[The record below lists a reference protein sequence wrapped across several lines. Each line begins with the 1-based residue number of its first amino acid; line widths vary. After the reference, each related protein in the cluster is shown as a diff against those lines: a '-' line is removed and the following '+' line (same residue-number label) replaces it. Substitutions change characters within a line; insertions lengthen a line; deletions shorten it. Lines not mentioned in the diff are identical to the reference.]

1 MSTHKEYA
9 LIAILATI
17 AVVGVVPAF
26 AQWQNLPSS
35 NQPIIGSGASQTPI
49 PITVSTDKAVYDF
62 NSIVVVTGH
71 VANVFPDKDVTI
83 RVTDS
88 GGDVVQIQQL
98 KVDNN
103 GDFKTTINTSSPLFT
118 NGGVYTVWAQY
129 GNQQGQWN
137 KVQFTLPLSGGMKNC
152 QPNEIAATLNDEVYC
167 IPYSI
172 NGGTVLS
179 GTLSVA
185 SKTLTV
191 NIQANDDGQI
201 TLNIPRSVLD
211 SKNGNNDQSFVVLV
225 DGEEKDTATET
236 TTSDTRTVTIPFTV
250 GVGQIEIIG
259 TQIVPE
265 FGPIAAL
272 ILAIA
277 IISIIAVSA
286 KTGLRFMPKY

>member
-1 MSTHKEYA
+1 MSNKEYA

-26 AQWQNLPSS
+26 AQWQMLPSS
-35 NQPIIGSGASQTPI
+35 GGLNPAPTEATPI
-49 PITVSTDKAVYDF
+49 PITVSTDKAVYDH
-62 NSIVVVTGH
+62 NSIVVVSGH
-71 VANVFPDKDVTI
+71 VRNPYPGQQVTI
-83 RVTDS
+83 RVSDPT
-88 GGDVVQIQQL
+88 GNIVQISQL
-98 KVDNN
+98 TLDNN
-103 GDFKTTINTSSPLFT
+103 GNFGTKLNTASPLWT
-118 NGGVYTVWAQY
+118 KSGVYTIFAQY
-129 GNQQGQWN
+129 GNQQGTSTQT
-137 KVQFTLPLSGGMKNC
+137 QFTIPGGG
-152 QPNEIAATLNDEVYC
+152 ATSCDPTQLAVKLNDQLYC
-167 IPYSI
+167 ISYSI

-179 GTLSVA
+179 GTLSVV

-191 NIQANDDGQI
+191 NIQANNDGQI

-211 SKNGNNDQSFVVLV
+211 SKNGNNDQSFIVLV
-225 DGEEKDTATET
+225 DGEQKDTVTET
-236 TTSDTRTVTIPFTV
+236 TTSDTRTVTIPFAA
-250 GVGQIEIIG
+250 GAGQIEIVG

>member
-1 MSTHKEYA
+1 MSNKEYA

-26 AQWQNLPSS
+26 AQWQMLPSGSS
-35 NQPIIGSGASQTPI
+35 NPGPSENTPI
-49 PITVSTDKAVYDF
+49 PITVSTDKAVYDH
-62 NSIVVVTGH
+62 NSIIMVSGH
-71 VANVFPDKDVTI
+71 VRNPYP
-83 RVTDS
+83 
-88 GGDVVQIQQL
+88 GQQL
-98 KVDNN
+98 TLRVSDSSGSIVQVSQLIVDNN
-103 GDFKTTINTSSPLFT
+103 GDFGTKLTTASPLWT
-118 NGGVYTVWAQY
+118 KSGVYTIFAQY
-129 GNQQGQWN
+129 GNQQGTSA
-137 KVQFTLPLSGGMKNC
+137 KVQFTIPGGGAKSCDAN
-152 QPNEIAATLNDEVYC
+152 QLAATLNDEVYC

-272 ILAIA
+272 VLAIA

>member
-26 AQWQNLPSS
+26 AQWQMLPSGSS
-35 NQPIIGSGASQTPI
+35 NPGPSENTPI
-49 PITVSTDKAVYDF
+49 PITVSTDKAVYDH
-62 NSIVVVTGH
+62 NSIIMVSGH
-71 VANVFPDKDVTI
+71 VRNPYP
-83 RVTDS
+83 
-88 GGDVVQIQQL
+88 GQQL
-98 KVDNN
+98 TLRVSDSSGSIVQVSQLIVDNN
-103 GDFKTTINTSSPLFT
+103 GDFGTKLTTASPLWT
-118 NGGVYTVWAQY
+118 KSGVYTIFAQY
-129 GNQQGQWN
+129 GNQQGTSA
-137 KVQFTLPLSGGMKNC
+137 KVQFTIPGGGAKSC
-152 QPNEIAATLNDEVYC
+152 DPNQLAATLNDEVYC

-211 SKNGNNDQSFVVLV
+211 SKSGNNDQSFVVLV
-225 DGEEKDTATET
+225 DGEEKDTSTET
-236 TTSDTRTVTIPFTV
+236 TTSDTRTVTISFTA
-250 GVGQIEIIG
+250 GVGEIEIIG

-272 ILAIA
+272 VLAIA

>member
-26 AQWQNLPSS
+26 AQWQNLNSGGLNVSPSE
-35 NQPIIGSGASQTPI
+35 ATPI
-49 PITVSTDKAVYDF
+49 PITVSTDKAVYDH
-62 NSIVVVTGH
+62 NSIVVVSGH
-71 VANVFPDKDVTI
+71 VRNPYPGQQVTL
-83 RVTDS
+83 RVSDPT
-88 GGDVVQIQQL
+88 GNIVQVTQL
-98 KVDNN
+98 TLDNN
-103 GDFKTTINTSSPLFT
+103 GDFGTKINTASPLWT
-118 NGGVYTVWAQY
+118 RGGVYTVFAQY
-129 GNQQGQWN
+129 GNQQGTSA
-137 KVQFTLPLSGGMKNC
+137 KVQFTIPGGGATSCDSN
-152 QPNEIAATLNDEVYC
+152 QLAATLNDEVYC

-191 NIQANDDGQI
+191 NIQATDDGQI

-211 SKNGNNDQSFVVLV
+211 SKKGNNDQSFVVLV
-225 DGEEKDTATET
+225 DGEEKDTSTET
-236 TTSDTRTVTIPFTV
+236 TTADTRTITVPFTA
-250 GVGQIEIIG
+250 GTGMIEIIG

-265 FGPIAAL
+265 FGAIAAL
-272 ILAIA
+272 VLAIA

>member
-26 AQWQNLPSS
+26 AQWQSLPSGTS
-35 NQPIIGSGASQTPI
+35 NPLSSQNTPI
-49 PITVSTDKAVYDF
+49 PLTVSTDKAVYDH
-62 NSIVVVTGH
+62 NSIVVVSGH
-71 VANVFPDKDVTI
+71 VANPYPGQQVTL
-83 RVTDS
+83 RVSDPS
-88 GGDVVQIQQL
+88 GAIVQISQITL
-98 KVDNN
+98 DNN
-103 GDFKTTINTSSPLFT
+103 GNFGTKLTTASPLWT
-118 NGGVYTVWAQY
+118 RSGVYTIFAQY
-129 GNQQGQWN
+129 GNQQGTSA
-137 KVQFTLPLSGGMKNC
+137 KVQFTIPGGGATSC
-152 QPNEIAATLNDEVYC
+152 DPNQLAATLNDEVYC

-191 NIQANDDGQI
+191 NIQANNDGQI
-201 TLNIPRSVLD
+201 TLSIPRSVLD

-225 DGEEKDTATET
+225 DGEQKDTSTEIA
-236 TTSDTRTVTIPFTV
+236 TSDTRTVTIPFTA
-250 GVGQIEIIG
+250 GAGQIEIVG

-265 FGPIAAL
+265 FGAIAAL
-272 ILAIA
+272 VLAIA

>member
-26 AQWQNLPSS
+26 ADYQMFPSGTSNPLPGE
-35 NQPIIGSGASQTPI
+35 NTPI
-49 PITVSTDKAVYDF
+49 PLTVSTDKAVYDH
-62 NSIVVVTGH
+62 NSIIMVSGH
-71 VANVFPDKDVTI
+71 VRNPYPGQQVTL
-83 RVTDS
+83 RVSDS
-88 GGDVVQIQQL
+88 SGSIVQVSQL
-98 KVDNN
+98 TLDNN
-103 GDFKTTINTSSPLFT
+103 GDFGTKLTTASPLWT
-118 NGGVYTVWAQY
+118 KSGVYTIVAQY
-129 GNQQGQWN
+129 GNQQGTSA
-137 KVQFTLPLSGGMKNC
+137 KVQFTIPGGATSC
-152 QPNEIAATLNDEVYC
+152 DPTQLAATLNDEVYC

-179 GTLSVA
+179 GTLNAA

-211 SKNGNNDQSFVVLV
+211 SKNGNNDQSFVVLL
-225 DGEEKDTATET
+225 DGREQYTDTET
-236 TTSDTRTVTIPFTV
+236 STSDTRTVTVPFTEGSEMV
-250 GVGQIEIIG
+250 EIVG

-265 FGPIAAL
+265 FGTIAAL
-272 ILAIA
+272 VLAIA

-286 KTGLRFMPKY
+286 KTGLRFMPK

>member
-1 MSTHKEYA
+1 MSNKEYA

-26 AQWQNLPSS
+26 AQWQMLPSGSS
-35 NQPIIGSGASQTPI
+35 NLGPSENTPI
-49 PITVSTDKAVYDF
+49 PITVSTDKAVYDH
-62 NSIVVVTGH
+62 NSIIMVSGH
-71 VANVFPDKDVTI
+71 VRNPYP
-83 RVTDS
+83 
-88 GGDVVQIQQL
+88 GQQL
-98 KVDNN
+98 TLRVSDSSGSIVQVSQLIVDNN
-103 GDFKTTINTSSPLFT
+103 GDFGTKLTTASPLWT
-118 NGGVYTVWAQY
+118 KSGVYTIFAQY
-129 GNQQGQWN
+129 GNQQGTSA
-137 KVQFTLPLSGGMKNC
+137 KVQFTIPGGGAKSCDAN
-152 QPNEIAATLNDEVYC
+152 QLAATLNDEVYC

-179 GTLSVA
+179 GTLNVA

-236 TTSDTRTVTIPFTV
+236 TTSDTRTVTIPFTA
-250 GVGQIEIIG
+250 GVGEIEIIG

-272 ILAIA
+272 VLAIA

-286 KTGLRFMPKY
+286 KTGLKFMPKY

>member
-1 MSTHKEYA
+1 MSNKEYA

-26 AQWQNLPSS
+26 AQWQMLPSGSS
-35 NQPIIGSGASQTPI
+35 NPGPSENTPI
-49 PITVSTDKAVYDF
+49 PITVSTDKAVYDH
-62 NSIVVVTGH
+62 NSIIMVSGH
-71 VANVFPDKDVTI
+71 I
-83 RVTDS
+83 RNPYP
-88 GGDVVQIQQL
+88 GQQL
-98 KVDNN
+98 TLRVSDSSGSIVQVSQLIVDNN
-103 GDFKTTINTSSPLFT
+103 GDFGTKLTTASPLWT
-118 NGGVYTVWAQY
+118 KSGVYTIFAQY
-129 GNQQGQWN
+129 GNQQGTSA
-137 KVQFTLPLSGGMKNC
+137 KVQFTIPGGGAKSC
-152 QPNEIAATLNDEVYC
+152 DPNQLAATLNDEVYC

-211 SKNGNNDQSFVVLV
+211 SKSGNNDQSFVVLV
-225 DGEEKDTATET
+225 DGEEKDTSTET
-236 TTSDTRTVTIPFTV
+236 TTSDTRTVTIPFTA

-265 FGPIAAL
+265 FGTIAAL
-272 ILAIA
+272 VLAIA

>member
-26 AQWQNLPSS
+26 AQWQMLPSGTS
-35 NQPIIGSGASQTPI
+35 NPMPSENTPI
-49 PITVSTDKAVYDF
+49 PLTVSTDKATYDH
-62 NSIVVVTGH
+62 NSIIMVSGH
-71 VANVFPDKDVTI
+71 VRNPYPGQQITL
-83 RVTDS
+83 RVSDPS
-88 GGDVVQIQQL
+88 GSIVQVSQL
-98 KVDNN
+98 TLDNN
-103 GDFKTTINTSSPLFT
+103 GDFGTKLTTASPLWT
-118 NGGVYTVWAQY
+118 KSGVYTIFAQY
-129 GNQQGQWN
+129 GNQQGTSAQ
-137 KVQFTLPLSGGMKNC
+137 VQFTIPGGGATSCDSN
-152 QPNEIAATLNDEVYC
+152 QLAATLNDEVYC

-191 NIQANDDGQI
+191 NIQATDDGQI

-236 TTSDTRTVTIPFTV
+236 STSDTRTVTVPFTV
-250 GVGQIEIIG
+250 GAGQIEIVG

-272 ILAIA
+272 VLAIA

>member
-26 AQWQNLPSS
+26 AQWQSIPSGTS
-35 NQPIIGSGASQTPI
+35 NPMPSENIPI
-49 PITVSTDKAVYDF
+49 PLTVSTDKAVYDH
-62 NSIVVVTGH
+62 NSIIMVNGH
-71 VANVFPDKDVTI
+71 VRNPYPGQQVTL
-83 RVTDS
+83 RVSDS
-88 GGDVVQIQQL
+88 SGDVVQVSQL
-98 KVDNN
+98 MLDNN
-103 GDFKTTINTSSPLFT
+103 GDFGTKLTTASPLWT
-118 NGGVYTVWAQY
+118 KSGVYTIFAQY
-129 GNQQGQWN
+129 GNQQGTSAQ
-137 KVQFTLPLSGGMKNC
+137 VQFTIPGGGATSC
-152 QPNEIAATLNDEVYC
+152 DPTQLAATLNDEVYC
-167 IPYSI
+167 IPYSV

-191 NIQANDDGQI
+191 NIQATDDGQI

-211 SKNGNNDQSFVVLV
+211 SKKGNNDQSFVVLV
-225 DGEEKDTATET
+225 DGEEKDTVTET
-236 TTSDTRTVTIPFTV
+236 TTSDTRTVTIPFTA
-250 GVGQIEIIG
+250 GAGQIEIIG

-272 ILAIA
+272 VLAIA

>member
-26 AQWQNLPSS
+26 AQWQSLPSGSS
-35 NQPIIGSGASQTPI
+35 NPLPSQNTPI
-49 PITVSTDKAVYDF
+49 PLTVSTDKAVYDH
-62 NSIVVVTGH
+62 NSIVVVSGH
-71 VANVFPDKDVTI
+71 VANPYPGQQITL
-83 RVTDS
+83 RVSDPS
-88 GGDVVQIQQL
+88 GAIVQISQIML
-98 KVDNN
+98 DNN
-103 GDFKTTINTSSPLFT
+103 GDFGTKLTTASPLWARS
-118 NGGVYTVWAQY
+118 GVYTIFAQY
-129 GNQQGQWN
+129 GNQQGTSA
-137 KVQFTLPLSGGMKNC
+137 KVQFTIPGGGTKSC
-152 QPNEIAATLNDEVYC
+152 DPSQLAATLNDELYC

-191 NIQANDDGQI
+191 NIQAANDGQI
-201 TLNIPRSVLD
+201 TLSIPRSVLD
-211 SKNGNNDQSFVVLV
+211 SKNGINDQSFIVLV
-225 DGEEKDTATET
+225 DGEQKDISTEV
-236 TTSDTRTVTIPFTV
+236 TTSDTRTITIPF
-250 GVGQIEIIG
+250 GVGAEKIEIIG

-272 ILAIA
+272 VLAIA

>member
-1 MSTHKEYA
+1 MSNKEYA

-26 AQWQNLPSS
+26 AQWQMLPSGSS
-35 NQPIIGSGASQTPI
+35 NLGPSENTPI
-49 PITVSTDKAVYDF
+49 PITVSTDKAVYDH
-62 NSIVVVTGH
+62 NSMIMVSGHVRNPYPGQQLTLRVSDSSGSIVQV
-71 VANVFPDKDVTI
+71 
-83 RVTDS
+83 S
-88 GGDVVQIQQL
+88 QL
-98 KVDNN
+98 IVDNN
-103 GDFKTTINTSSPLFT
+103 GDFGTKLTTASPLWT
-118 NGGVYTVWAQY
+118 KSGVYTIFAQY
-129 GNQQGQWN
+129 GNQQGTSA
-137 KVQFTLPLSGGMKNC
+137 KVQFTIPGGGTKSC
-152 QPNEIAATLNDEVYC
+152 DPNQLAATLNDEVYC

-236 TTSDTRTVTIPFTV
+236 TTSDTRTVTIPFIA
-250 GVGQIEIIG
+250 GVGDIEIIG

-265 FGPIAAL
+265 FGTIAAL
-272 ILAIA
+272 VFAIA

>member
-26 AQWQNLPSS
+26 AQWQDLSS
-35 NQPIIGSGASQTPI
+35 PNQLIIGSGTSQNPI
-49 PITVSTDKAVYDF
+49 PITVFTDKAVYDH
-62 NSIVVVTGH
+62 NSSIMVSGH
-71 VANVFPDKDVTI
+71 VRNPYPGQHLTL
-83 RVTDS
+83 RVSDS
-88 GGDVVQIQQL
+88 SGNIVQVSQL
-98 KVDNN
+98 TLDNN
-103 GDFKTTINTSSPLFT
+103 GDFGTKLTTASPLWT
-118 NGGVYTVWAQY
+118 KSGVYTVFAQY
-129 GNQQGQWN
+129 GNQQGISN
-137 KVQFTLPLSGGMKNC
+137 KVKFTILGGGATSC
-152 QPNEIAATLNDEVYC
+152 DPTQLAAKLNDEVYC

-236 TTSDTRTVTIPFTV
+236 TTADTRTVTIPFTV
-250 GVGQIEIIG
+250 GTEQIEIIG
-259 TQIVPE
+259 TWIVPE

>member
-1 MSTHKEYA
+1 MSNKEYA

-26 AQWQNLPSS
+26 AQWQMLPSGSS
-35 NQPIIGSGASQTPI
+35 NPGPSENTPI
-49 PITVSTDKAVYDF
+49 PITVSTDKAVYDH
-62 NSIVVVTGH
+62 NSIIMVSGH
-71 VANVFPDKDVTI
+71 VRNPYP
-83 RVTDS
+83 
-88 GGDVVQIQQL
+88 GQQL
-98 KVDNN
+98 TLRVSDSSGSIVQVSQLIVDNN
-103 GDFKTTINTSSPLFT
+103 GDFGTKLTTASPLWT
-118 NGGVYTVWAQY
+118 KSGVYTIFAQY
-129 GNQQGQWN
+129 GNQQGTSA
-137 KVQFTLPLSGGMKNC
+137 KVQFTIPGGGAKSCDAN
-152 QPNEIAATLNDEVYC
+152 QLAATLNDEIYC

-225 DGEEKDTATET
+225 DGEEKDTATEI

-272 ILAIA
+272 VLAIA

>member
-26 AQWQNLPSS
+26 AQWQDLPSP
-35 NQPIIGSGASQTPI
+35 NQLIIGSGTSQNPI
-49 PITVSTDKAVYDF
+49 PITVFTDKATYDH
-62 NSIVVVTGH
+62 NSIIMVSGH
-71 VANVFPDKDVTI
+71 VRNPYP
-83 RVTDS
+83 
-88 GGDVVQIQQL
+88 GQQL
-98 KVDNN
+98 TLRVSDSSGSIVQVSQLTLDNN
-103 GDFKTTINTSSPLFT
+103 GDFGTKLTTASPLWT
-118 NGGVYTVWAQY
+118 KSGVYTVFAQY
-129 GNQQGQWN
+129 GNQQGISA
-137 KVQFTLPLSGGMKNC
+137 KVQFTIPGGATSC
-152 QPNEIAATLNDEVYC
+152 DPTQLAAKLNDELYC
-167 IPYSI
+167 ISYSI

-211 SKNGNNDQSFVVLV
+211 SKNGNNDQSFVVLI

-236 TTSDTRTVTIPFTV
+236 TTADTRTVTVPFTA

-259 TQIVPE
+259 TWIVPE
-265 FGPIAAL
+265 FGTIAAL
-272 ILAIA
+272 VLAIA

>member
-26 AQWQNLPSS
+26 AQWQSIPSGTS
-35 NQPIIGSGASQTPI
+35 NPMPSENTPI
-49 PITVSTDKAVYDF
+49 PLTVSTDKTVYDH
-62 NSIVVVTGH
+62 NSIIMVSGH
-71 VANVFPDKDVTI
+71 VRNPYPGQQITL
-83 RVTDS
+83 RVSDPS
-88 GGDVVQIQQL
+88 GSIVKVSQL
-98 KVDNN
+98 VLDNN
-103 GDFKTTINTSSPLFT
+103 GDFGTKLTTASPLWT
-118 NGGVYTVWAQY
+118 KSGVYTIFAQY
-129 GNQQGQWN
+129 GNQQGTSA
-137 KVQFTLPLSGGMKNC
+137 KVQFTIPGGGAISC
-152 QPNEIAATLNDEVYC
+152 DPTQLAATLNDEVYC

-211 SKNGNNDQSFVVLV
+211 SKNGNNDQNFVVLV
-225 DGEEKDTATET
+225 DGEEKDTSTEIT
-236 TTSDTRTVTIPFTV
+236 APDTRTITVPFTI
-250 GVGQIEIIG
+250 GTEQIEIVG

-265 FGPIAAL
+265 FGPIAML
-272 ILAIA
+272 VLAIA

>member
-26 AQWQNLPSS
+26 AQWQMLPSGSS
-35 NQPIIGSGASQTPI
+35 NPGPSENIPI
-49 PITVSTDKAVYDF
+49 PITVSTDKAVYDH
-62 NSIVVVTGH
+62 NSIIMVSGH
-71 VANVFPDKDVTI
+71 VRNPYP
-83 RVTDS
+83 
-88 GGDVVQIQQL
+88 GQQL
-98 KVDNN
+98 TLRVSDSSGSIVQVSQLIVDNN
-103 GDFKTTINTSSPLFT
+103 GDFGTKLTTASPLWT
-118 NGGVYTVWAQY
+118 KSGVYTIFAQY
-129 GNQQGQWN
+129 GNQQGTSA
-137 KVQFTLPLSGGMKNC
+137 KVQFTIPGGGAKSCDAN
-152 QPNEIAATLNDEVYC
+152 QLAATLNDEVYC

-225 DGEEKDTATET
+225 DGEEKDTTTEK
-236 TTSDTRTVTIPFTV
+236 TTSDTRTVTISFTV
-250 GVGQIEIIG
+250 GGGQIEIIG

-265 FGPIAAL
+265 FGTIAAL
-272 ILAIA
+272 VLAIA

-286 KTGLRFMPKY
+286 KTGLKFMPKY

>member
-1 MSTHKEYA
+1 MSNKEYA

-26 AQWQNLPSS
+26 AQWQMLPSGSS
-35 NQPIIGSGASQTPI
+35 NPGPSENTPI
-49 PITVSTDKAVYDF
+49 PITVSTDKAVYDH
-62 NSIVVVTGH
+62 NSIIMVSGH
-71 VANVFPDKDVTI
+71 VRNPYP
-83 RVTDS
+83 
-88 GGDVVQIQQL
+88 GQQL
-98 KVDNN
+98 TLRVSDSSGSIVQVSQLIVDNN
-103 GDFKTTINTSSPLFT
+103 GDFGTKLTTASPLWT
-118 NGGVYTVWAQY
+118 KSGVYTIFAQY
-129 GNQQGQWN
+129 GNQQGTSA
-137 KVQFTLPLSGGMKNC
+137 KVQFTIPGGGAKSCDAN
-152 QPNEIAATLNDEVYC
+152 QLAATLNDEIYC

-272 ILAIA
+272 VLAIA

>member
-26 AQWQNLPSS
+26 AQWQNLNSGGLNTAPSE
-35 NQPIIGSGASQTPI
+35 ATPI
-49 PITVSTDKAVYDF
+49 PITVSTDKAVYDH
-62 NSIVVVTGH
+62 NSIVVVSGH
-71 VANVFPDKDVTI
+71 VRNPYPGQQVTL
-83 RVTDS
+83 RVSDPT
-88 GGDVVQIQQL
+88 GNIVQVTQL
-98 KVDNN
+98 TLDNN
-103 GDFKTTINTSSPLFT
+103 GDFGTKISTASPLWT
-118 NGGVYTVWAQY
+118 RGGVYTVFAQY
-129 GNQQGQWN
+129 GNPQGTSA
-137 KVQFTLPLSGGMKNC
+137 KVKFMIPGGGATSC
-152 QPNEIAATLNDEVYC
+152 DPNQIAAKLNDELYC

-172 NGGTVLS
+172 DGGTVLS
-179 GTLSVA
+179 GTLSAA

-191 NIQANDDGQI
+191 NIQADNDGQI

-211 SKNGNNDQSFVVLV
+211 SKNGINDQSFIVLV
-225 DGEEKDTATET
+225 DGEQKDTFTET
-236 TTSDTRTVTIPFTV
+236 TTSDTRTVIIPFEA
-250 GVGQIEIIG
+250 GIGKIEIIG

-272 ILAIA
+272 VLAIA

>member
-26 AQWQNLPSS
+26 AQWQSIPSGTS
-35 NQPIIGSGASQTPI
+35 NPMPSENTPI
-49 PITVSTDKAVYDF
+49 PLTVSTDKAIYDH
-62 NSIVVVTGH
+62 NSIIMVSGH
-71 VANVFPDKDVTI
+71 VRNPYPGQQITLRISDP
-83 RVTDS
+83 S
-88 GGDVVQIQQL
+88 GSIVQVSQL
-98 KVDNN
+98 TLDNN
-103 GDFKTTINTSSPLFT
+103 GDFGTKLTTASPLWT
-118 NGGVYTVWAQY
+118 KSGVYTIFAQY
-129 GNQQGQWN
+129 GNQQGTSA
-137 KVQFTLPLSGGMKNC
+137 KVQFTIPGGATSC
-152 QPNEIAATLNDEVYC
+152 DPNQLAATLNDEVYC

-179 GTLSVA
+179 GTLNVA

-225 DGEEKDTATET
+225 DGEEKDTDTET
-236 TTSDTRTVTIPFTV
+236 TTSDTRTVIIPFTA
-250 GVGQIEIIG
+250 GTGQIEIIG

-265 FGPIAAL
+265 FGSIAAL
-272 ILAIA
+272 VLAIA

>member
-1 MSTHKEYA
+1 MNTHREYV

-26 AQWQNLPSS
+26 AQWQNLNSGGLNVSPSE
-35 NQPIIGSGASQTPI
+35 ATPI
-49 PITVSTDKAVYDF
+49 PITVSTDKAVYDH
-62 NSIVVVTGH
+62 NSIVVVSGH
-71 VANVFPDKDVTI
+71 VRNPYPGQQVTL
-83 RVTDS
+83 RVSDPT
-88 GGDVVQIQQL
+88 GNIVQVTQL
-98 KVDNN
+98 TLDNN
-103 GDFKTTINTSSPLFT
+103 GDFGTKINTASPLWIR
-118 NGGVYTVWAQY
+118 GGVYTVFAQY
-129 GNQQGQWN
+129 GNPQGTSA
-137 KVQFTLPLSGGMKNC
+137 KVKFMIPGGGATSC
-152 QPNEIAATLNDEVYC
+152 DPNQIAAKLNDELYC

-172 NGGTVLS
+172 DGGTVLS

-191 NIQANDDGQI
+191 NIQADNDGQI

-211 SKNGNNDQSFVVLV
+211 SKNGINDQSFIVLV
-225 DGEEKDTATET
+225 DGEQKDTFTET
-236 TTSDTRTVTIPFTV
+236 TTSDTRTVIIPFQA
-250 GVGQIEIIG
+250 GAGQIEIVG

-272 ILAIA
+272 VLAIA